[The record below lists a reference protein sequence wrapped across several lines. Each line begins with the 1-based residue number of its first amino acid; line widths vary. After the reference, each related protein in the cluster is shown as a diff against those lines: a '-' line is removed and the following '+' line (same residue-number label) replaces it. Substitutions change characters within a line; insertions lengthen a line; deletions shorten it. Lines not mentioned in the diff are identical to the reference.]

1 MAFTGFFHYSSVFI
15 GLSILL
21 SPQIQS
27 GGELKFRKQLIASES
42 AESVGVFDVNGDQ
55 NPDIISGSYWY
66 EGPSFLNRHLI
77 GQVERVSEYYDDFAT
92 IPMDV
97 DGDEKVDF
105 ITGGWFSKTLRWR
118 KNPGNEKEWPLLDIA
133 QTENIETIRAWDVDG
148 NGFEEIVPN
157 TPGSPLIY
165 YTLNRD
171 KNNKPLGTFTKTQV
185 IDKHGHGLGFGDIN
199 GDGRKDFIISEG
211 WIEAP
216 ADRNNES
223 WKFHPD
229 FDLKDASIPVIVT
242 DINKDGLNDLISGHG
257 HSYGLYWYEQRRE
270 GNTIKFIKHAIDPF
284 HSQFHTMEWEDID
297 DDGNM
302 ELITGKRFR
311 AHNGKDPGDN
321 ESPGLYYFK
330 WNGESFTKH
339 VISYG
344 PFGEGKGTGIFFRVA
359 DLHKTGRKDIVVAGK
374 DGLYV
379 FFHEKP

>member
-1 MAFTGFFHYSSVFI
+1 MASTGFFHYSSVFI

-118 KNPGNEKEWPLLDIA
+118 KNPGNEKEWPLLDIV
-133 QTENIETIRAWDVDG
+133 QTGNIETIRAWDIDG

-171 KNNKPLGTFTKTQV
+171 KNNKALGTFTKTQV

-216 ADRNNES
+216 AVRKNES

-229 FDLKDASIPVIVT
+229 FNLKDASIPIIVT

-257 HSYGLYWYEQRRE
+257 HSYGLYWYEQRKE
-270 GNTIKFIKHAIDPF
+270 GNAIKFIKHEIDPF

-297 DDGNM
+297 NDGQM

>member
-379 FFHEKP
+379 FFNEKP

>member
-171 KNNKPLGTFTKTQV
+171 KNNKALGTFTKTQV

-216 ADRNNES
+216 VDRNNES

>member
-171 KNNKPLGTFTKTQV
+171 KNNKALGTFTKTQV

>member
-1 MAFTGFFHYSSVFI
+1 MAYTGFFHYSSVFI

-118 KNPGNEKEWPLLDIA
+118 KNPGNEKEWPFLDIV
-133 QTENIETIRAWDVDG
+133 QTGNIETIRAWDIDG

-171 KNNKPLGTFTKTQV
+171 KNNKALGTFTKTQV

-229 FDLKDASIPVIVT
+229 FNLKDASIPIIVT

-257 HSYGLYWYEQRRE
+257 HSYGLYWHEQRKE
-270 GNTIKFIKHAIDPF
+270 GNAIKFIKHAIDPF

-297 DDGNM
+297 NDGQM